1 MRPRIDRE
9 KAFKYML
16 ENPTKSTRTISKHLG
31 ISVGSTYNIQ
41 KELAQ
46 TVRKD
51 KDEIASLKREL
62 NAYRI
67 LAADNK
73 QAAEEYK
80 RKLNGLREHLEEEFR
95 KKEFI
100 WNNKIRELMDKK
112 PHVLKVDDEPRLT
125 SNKGEA
131 IAALILGAVTATCVT
146 AYLFISN
153 GVI

>member
-16 ENPTKSTRTISKHLG
+16 DNPTKSTRTLSKHLG
-31 ISVGSTYNIQ
+31 ISFGSAYNIQ
-41 KELAQ
+41 KELSH
-46 TVRKD
+46 TIRKD

-80 RKLNGLREHLEEEFR
+80 RKLYGLREHLEEEFR

-100 WNNKIRELMDKK
+100 WNNKIRELMDKE

-153 GVI
+153 GAI

>member
-16 ENPTKSTRTISKHLG
+16 DNPTKSTKTLSKNLG
-31 ISVGSTYNIQ
+31 ISFGSAYSIQ

-46 TVRKD
+46 SIRKD
-51 KDEIASLKREL
+51 KDEIANLKREL

-73 QAAEEYK
+73 QAAEESK

-100 WNNKIRELMDKK
+100 WNNKIRELMDKE

-131 IAALILGAVTATCVT
+131 IASLILGAVTATCVT

-153 GVI
+153 GVL

>member
-9 KAFKYML
+9 KAFKFML

-31 ISVGSTYNIQ
+31 ISASSAYNIQ

-46 TVRKD
+46 TIRND
-51 KDEIASLKREL
+51 KAEIASLKREL

-73 QAAEEYK
+73 QAAEEAK

-100 WNNKIRELMDKK
+100 WNNKIRELQGKE
-112 PHVLKVDDEPRLT
+112 PHIVHVDDEPKLT

-153 GVI
+153 GAL

>member
-16 ENPTKSTRTISKHLG
+16 DNPTKSARTISKHLG

-51 KDEIASLKREL
+51 KDEIASLRSEMNYYKG
-62 NAYRI
+62 
-67 LAADNK
+67 LAENNMQVARD
-73 QAAEEYK
+73 YK
-80 RKLNGLREHLEEEFR
+80 SRLYGLREELEEEFR

-100 WNNKIRELMDKK
+100 WNNKIRELMDKE

-153 GVI
+153 GAI

>member
-9 KAFKYML
+9 KAFKFML

-31 ISVGSTYNIQ
+31 ISASSAYNIQ

-46 TVRKD
+46 TIRSD
-51 KDEIASLKREL
+51 KAEIASLKREL

-73 QAAEEYK
+73 QAAEEAN
-80 RKLNGLREHLEEEFR
+80 RKLRGLREHLEEDFR

-100 WNNKIRELMDKK
+100 WNDKIRELMGKK
-112 PHVLKVDDEPRLT
+112 PHIVHVDDEPKLT

-153 GVI
+153 GAF